1 MERKH
6 KKQENKVYDDV
17 YGSDDVDHTK
27 VNPQDASRKP
37 TKPFYYHELSPSL
50 SDGFERLESPE
61 QDDSAYH
68 TLHHNFSTSHSFHK
82 SSSDA
87 SSNPFP
93 SQESLRSSSPLSSG
107 ASHSK
112 KVHSTLI
119 RIQLGDDKKLS
130 HDWYSEFTSQSS
142 QHKNAFSSPLA
153 NRSVNSS
160 SLLEYD
166 SHIAHMRGNLPHT
179 SFLKNKVAIR
189 TKQKYLKKHSSIVTQ
204 TLNYIKQTDSLLS
217 FSFINF

>member
-1 MERKH
+1 MDNKIKKH
-6 KKQENKVYDDV
+6 KSRTFEESH
-17 YGSDDVDHTK
+17 GSDENDFAQNESRTTK
-27 VNPQDASRKP
+27 
-37 TKPFYYHELSPSL
+37 TIKPFYYHELSPSP

-68 TLHHNFSTSHSFHK
+68 TLHHNFPTSQSFQK

-93 SQESLRSSSPLSSG
+93 SEESLHSSSPLSSRS
-107 ASHSK
+107 SHSK

-130 HDWYSEFTSQSS
+130 HDWYSEFTNQSY

-153 NRSVNSS
+153 NRSGSS
-160 SLLEYD
+160 SSPFEYD
-166 SHIAHMRGNLPHT
+166 SHIAHMRGNIPHS
-179 SFLKNKVAIR
+179 SFLR
-189 TKQKYLKKHSSIVTQ
+189 SCY
-204 TLNYIKQTDSLLS
+204 LLS
-217 FSFINF
+217 KILST